1 MNGWELLL
9 VVCTSI
15 FGVYA
20 IFIRGMQR
28 KLKYINKEVL
38 KAGIAIEKQDE
49 KINKLNPDRVSAL
62 ESLFKLYKSDVNDYS
77 VDVQSVKKDMILVK
91 RQVCLWDESGP
102 IALPELADFVKDAEG
117 KLVIVSVENKE

>member
-20 IFIRGMQR
+20 IFIRGMQK
-28 KLKYINKEVL
+28 KLKYIHE
-38 KAGIAIEKQDE
+38 
-49 KINKLNPDRVSAL
+49 LNPDRISAL
-62 ESLFKLYKSDVNDYS
+62 ESLFKLYKSDVHDYS

-91 RQVCLWDESGP
+91 RQVCLWDELGP
-102 IALPELADFVKDAEG
+102 IALPELADIVKDAEG